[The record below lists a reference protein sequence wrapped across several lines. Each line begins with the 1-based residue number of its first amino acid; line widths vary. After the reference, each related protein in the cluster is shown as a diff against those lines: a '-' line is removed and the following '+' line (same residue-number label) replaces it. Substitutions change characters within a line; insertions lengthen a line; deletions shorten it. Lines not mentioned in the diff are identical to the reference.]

1 MNLSPKIPC
10 CAYLELVLATAA
22 PASSLGRHSWSRLC
36 APRTAHL
43 LRHRTQHGRDS
54 RGTLFR
60 DNPQPTRIQ
69 SITEGVLTYVQLPG
83 TVFAKTHAF

>member
-1 MNLSPKIPC
+1 MEEIL
-10 CAYLELVLATAA
+10 
-22 PASSLGRHSWSRLC
+22 
-36 APRTAHL
+36 
-43 LRHRTQHGRDS
+43 